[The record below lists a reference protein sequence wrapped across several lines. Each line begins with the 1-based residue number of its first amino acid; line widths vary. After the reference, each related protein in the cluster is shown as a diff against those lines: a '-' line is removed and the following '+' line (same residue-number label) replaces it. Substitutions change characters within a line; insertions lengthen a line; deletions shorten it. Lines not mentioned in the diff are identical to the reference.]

1 MFSFFYLQATILTS
15 KGKSI
20 RRLGLEIASRPYVFS
35 DTPDLELEIFL
46 NYTNATRYTV
56 SILLFTLQCIKWDI
70 DLSCLFRLR

>member
-1 MFSFFYLQATILTS
+1 MFSFYCLQATILTS

-56 SILLFTLQCIKWDI
+56 SILLFTWQCTE
-70 DLSCLFRLR
+70 

>member
-1 MFSFFYLQATILTS
+1 MFSFYYLQATILTS

-35 DTPDLELEIFL
+35 ETPDLELEIFL

-56 SILLFTLQCIKWDI
+56 SILLFTCQCIKWDI
-70 DLSCLFRLR
+70 TLSCLFRLR